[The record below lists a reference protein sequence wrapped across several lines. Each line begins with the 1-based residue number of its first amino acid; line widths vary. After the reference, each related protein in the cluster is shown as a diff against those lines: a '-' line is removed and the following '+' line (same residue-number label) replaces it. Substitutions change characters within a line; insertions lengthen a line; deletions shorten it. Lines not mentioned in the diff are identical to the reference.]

1 MKRKIVAVT
10 LAVLLSGNVNGQTL
24 TEAVQLTLTTNPD
37 ILATEHNLTAAEAL
51 LRQARAGYFPSLDLV
66 LAGGRE
72 NSNNTTTRAANLEDL
87 RLDRQESSLR
97 LTQMIYDGSATR
109 NFVRQQSALV
119 DAALLRL
126 AGSHETVGLRAI
138 QVYLEVLRRKAV
150 VGLANDNLRQHE
162 ETLLKI
168 QERYDGGVGTK
179 VDVVQ
184 TEGRR
189 AQSKSNVLLSQR
201 DEKNGEAQFFRVVGE
216 QATDLMVPAEITG
229 LPTTLEMAIET
240 AFSNNPNLKAAQA
253 DLVAAQAAHKQASAA
268 FKPRF
273 DLELGATRNDDTDGS
288 LGANDDET
296 AVIRMSY
303 NLYRGGAD
311 RARSNEVEAREFAAR
326 ETVRSIQR
334 QRGVREDVTLIW
346 NELQDIL
353 LRLEYLQAHVA
364 STEEVL
370 VVYNEQLG
378 LGKRT
383 LLDLLDVQNE
393 LLRARVGL
401 LTGQYAVLFARYRVL
416 ASGGGLMQGLG
427 LDTAR

>member
-1 MKRKIVAVT
+1 MNRKIAAVALT
-10 LAVLLSGNVNGQTL
+10 VLTAGSVNGQTL
-24 TEAVQLTLTTNPD
+24 SEAVELTLRTNPD
-37 ILATEHNLTAAEAL
+37 ILATRHNVTAAEEL
-51 LRQARAGYFPSLDLV
+51 HQQARAGYFPSVDLV

-72 NSNNTTTRAANLEDL
+72 NSNNTTTRAAGLDDL
-87 RLDRQESSLR
+87 RLDRQESSIR
-97 LTQMIYDGSATR
+97 LTQLIYDGSATR
-109 NFVRQQSALV
+109 NFVKQQSALL

-138 QVYLEVLRRKAV
+138 QVYLEVLRRNAV
-150 VGLANDNLRQHE
+150 VTLAEDNLNQHE
-162 ETLLKI
+162 QTLLKI
-168 QERYDGGVGTK
+168 QERYDGVVGTK

-184 TEGRR
+184 TKGRR
-189 AQSKSNVLLSQR
+189 AQSKSNLLLSER
-201 DEKNGEAQFFRVVGE
+201 DVKNGDAQFFRVVGE
-216 QATDLMVPAEITG
+216 QATDLKIPDEITG
-229 LPTTLEMAIET
+229 LPTTLEMAIAT
-240 AFSNNPNLKAAQA
+240 AFDNNPNLKAAEA
-253 DLVAAQAAHKQASAA
+253 DLNAAEAARRQAGAA
-268 FKPRF
+268 FRPRF
-273 DLELGATRNDDTDGS
+273 DLELGATRNNDTDGT
-288 LGANDDET
+288 LGDNDDET

-311 RARSNEVEAREFAAR
+311 RARLNESEAREFAAR
-326 ETVRSIQR
+326 ETVRSVK
-334 QRGVREDVTLIW
+334 RGVQEDVTVIW

-353 LRLEYLQAHVA
+353 LRLEYLQAHVT

-401 LTGQYAVLFARYRVL
+401 LIGQYAVLFARYRVL

-427 LDTAR
+427 LEPTR

>member
-1 MKRKIVAVT
+1 MKRKIVAVAVT
-10 LAVLLSGNVNGQTL
+10 LLLANSVSGQTVV
-24 TEAVQLTLTTNPD
+24 EAVQLTVATNPD
-37 ILATEHNLTAAEAL
+37 ILATQHNLTAAKEL
-51 LRQARAGYFPSLDLV
+51 QQQARAGYFPRIDLV

-72 NSNNTTTRAANLEDL
+72 NSNNTTTRAANLDDL
-87 RLDRQESSLR
+87 WLNRNENSIR
-97 LTQMIYDGSATR
+97 LTQMIYDGFATR
-109 NFVRQQSALV
+109 NFVKQQSALV

-150 VGLANDNLRQHE
+150 VDLADDNLNQHD

-184 TEGRR
+184 TKGRR
-189 AQSKSNVLLSQR
+189 AQSKSNLLLSQR
-201 DEKNGEAQFFRVVGE
+201 DSKNGEAQFFRVVGE
-216 QATDLMVPAEITG
+216 QASDLSIPEEIQG
-229 LPTTLEMAIET
+229 LPTTLELAIET
-240 AFSNNPNLKAAQA
+240 AFSHNPNLKAAEA
-253 DLVAAQAAHKQASAA
+253 DLEAAQAAHKKAVGA
-268 FKPRF
+268 FRPRF
-273 DLELGATRNDDTDGS
+273 DLELGVTRNSDTDGT
-288 LGANDDET
+288 LGDNDDET

-311 RARSNEVEAREFAAR
+311 RARLNEAEAREFAAR
-326 ETVRSIQR
+326 ETARSVK
-334 QRGVREDVTLIW
+334 RGVQEDVTVIW
-346 NELQDIL
+346 NELEDIL
-353 LRLEYLQAHVA
+353 LRLEYLQAHVT

-370 VVYNEQLG
+370 VVYNEQLS
-378 LGKRT
+378 LGKRS

-416 ASGGGLMQGLG
+416 ASGGGLMQALG
-427 LDTAR
+427 LESTR

>member
-1 MKRKIVAVT
+1 VKRKIVAVT

>member
-37 ILATEHNLTAAEAL
+37 ILATEHKLTAAEAL